1 MIEKGAVIMLKAKKH
16 VLKKVISMIMAVAML
31 ISIVPMSTVV
41 VKAEP
46 TTEPRT
52 LESPEPV
59 NMPEVTVTPE
69 ATMQLSQTPKATME
83 PIITPYSAPFDNKA
97 HDALAIEFKDGSEVK
112 DYTIEYTID
121 DEEPVS
127 DIPQIKNVGKYEIKV
142 HIQRDEYEDYENTFE
157 AEIKKISQECSF
169 NNDDYNTNNRTEE
182 QVDIGV
188 LNENKEYDFS
198 AKIDSE
204 IYDSDGIKYS
214 VEWKNSLEQRNIN
227 DVATIDNAGKLVVK
241 DAGEFI
247 IKAMLNG
254 NDNLDECVISHEL
267 KIIAV
272 PGNPGDLIKFAD
284 DISYVFGSA
293 DGTISTA
300 TAAPSI
306 KNDTG
311 LITYSIDKQDIG
323 ISCDSSTGEIN
334 ISDYNTLADAIA
346 NSAEKQI
353 DILVS
358 AHKAA
363 GNDGIYAEDDES
375 YGISITF
382 ETVPDEPYTMPDID
396 GNNGWYKS
404 ETEIKAKQGYKISD
418 SINGNYQDSIKYSN
432 NNGSTKYMY
441 LKKIDGGITDKIAIE
456 DMKIDTNAPED
467 IKIVYSKSVGQQV
480 LEALGITRWFY
491 NSTVDI
497 TFKAKDE
504 LSGVDKFSYE
514 LKGTD
519 EKGEVKVFEEDKDAE
534 GYYTATIKL
543 PESEAKMLEGKMIV
557 TVYDNAGNETL
568 YSEQDDKIIVIDKIS
583 PEIEVQYSEPN
594 EQEDGTKYYNDDVEM
609 KVLITE
615 DYFNA
620 DAVNIKV
627 NGVKYDANV
636 EWSSEKNNNT
646 GIFTLSGDG
655 KYTVTID
662 YTDYAGNTMAEYISD
677 TIIIDSED
685 PIIQIDYSSGD
696 ENDGENTD
704 VKNPIDKER
713 RYFNKDCIATITVTE
728 NNFRADEIAAY
739 ITAKDISGNDIEIKN
754 YAEYLSDR
762 SNWKPAGDNKYEA
775 EIIFDTEANYT
786 FGIGYKDLAGNEVND
801 YTPDKFTVDKN
812 LEEINI
818 SYSGSIINKI
828 ISNLTYGFYKE
839 KVTVTL
845 TAKDSISGIDYF
857 QWKYTKQEKSSDINM
872 GTTQITNIIPSS
884 DKYSDGQKNAEVSFE
899 IEADARGH
907 ITAEAYDRSANT
919 SSKEDKEHILVV
931 DKQVPGVTVSYE
943 AVDEANTKVHFV
955 DGSLNDVE
963 DFASA
968 AQAYYDGAV
977 TATIEI
983 NEANFFDGI
992 KETKNE
998 EEEVIHNIGILLT
1011 KTDDK
1016 GQVTKTEYL
1025 PNEAKKKYADADKTE
1040 YFEWSTDNDDQD
1052 VHTMSIKY
1060 EEDADYV
1067 LTFEYTDI
1075 SENEADITAND
1086 GKKATNKYE
1095 SKPVTVDTVSPVIEV
1110 EYTDDGE
1117 NTDVK
1122 NPVDKGRRYFNK
1134 DRKATITVTE
1144 HNFRADEIAEIAE
1157 ITEIKAKDISDDDI
1171 KIKDYAGYLSDRS
1184 NWKPVENE
1192 DNKYKAEITFDTEAN
1207 YTVDIGYK
1215 DLAGNEIND
1224 YTPDKF
1230 TIDKTE
1236 NPTEPEISY
1245 SQSIIGKV
1253 IDTLTYGF
1261 YKEKVTVTLTA
1272 KDSISGIDY
1281 FQWKYTKQ
1289 EKSSDIN
1296 MGTTQITDIIP
1307 SSDEYSDRQK
1317 KAEVS
1322 FEIEADARGY
1332 ITAEAYD
1339 RSANTS
1345 SKEDDEHIL
1354 VVDSKMPGVTVS
1366 YKAVDEANTKV
1377 HFVDGSLNDV
1387 EDFASAAQAYYDGAV
1402 TATIEI
1408 NEANF
1413 FDGIKETKNEE
1424 EEVIHNIGILLTKTD
1439 DKGQVTKTEYLP
1451 NEAKKKYADADKTEY
1466 FEWSTDNADQDV
1478 HTMSIR
1484 YEEDADYV
1492 LTFEYADLSEN
1503 EADIT
1508 ANDGKNAAKTYE
1520 SKPVT
1525 VDTVSPVIEVGYTDD
1540 GENTEVKNPVDK
1552 ERRYFNKD
1560 RKATITVTEHNFRA
1574 DEIAAE
1580 ITAKDISD
1588 DDIKIKDYAGYLS
1601 DRSNWKPAGDNK
1613 YEAEITYDTDANYT
1627 FNIGYKD
1634 LAGNKSIYKDSEG
1647 NESDAYTPD
1656 KFTVDKNLEEI
1667 NISYSGSIINKIIS
1681 NLTYGFYKEKVTVTL
1696 TAKDSISGI
1705 DYFQWKYT
1713 KQEKSSDINM
1723 GTTQITDIIPSSDE
1737 YSDRQKKAEVS
1748 FEIEADARGYITA
1761 EAYDRSANTSSKED
1775 DEHILVVD
1783 SKMPGVTVSYKA
1795 VDEANTKVHFV
1806 DGSLNDV
1813 EDFAS
1818 AAQAYYDGAVT
1829 ATIEINEANF
1839 FDGIKETKNE
1849 EEEVIHNI
1857 GILLT
1862 KTDDKGQVTKTEYL
1876 PNEAKK
1882 KYADADKTEYFEW
1895 STDNDDQDV
1904 HTMSIKYEEDAD
1916 YVLTFE
1922 YTDLSENEAD
1932 ITTNDG
1938 KNATKTYE
1946 SKPVTVDTMS
1956 PVIEVEYTDD
1966 GENIE
1971 VKNPV
1976 DKERRYFNKDRKA
1989 TITVTEHNFRADEIA
2004 AEITAKDISD
2014 DDIKIKDYAGYLSD
2028 RSNWKPA
2035 GDNKYE
2041 AEITYD
2047 TDANYT
2053 FNIGYKDLAG
2063 NKSIYKDSEG
2073 NESDE
2078 YTPDKFTVDK
2088 ESPIVPEISYSQ
2100 SIIDKVIGILTYGFY
2115 NPDVTVTLKSSDKV
2129 SGIDYFKWK
2138 YTKQEGASIVN
2149 KESTEYAVIKP
2160 DMSNEYTDDNQTA
2173 TVSFKIDAQTR
2184 GYITAEA
2191 YDRSDNTSS
2200 KEDDSFIK
2208 VVDSISPEVNI
2219 SYKATDEKNT
2229 KVQFVNESA
2238 YTVQDF
2244 ASATQAYY
2252 NGNVT
2257 ATVTINEANFFEGAK
2272 EIKNGKEEVVHNIGI
2287 LLTKTDDKGVVTK
2300 TEYLPE
2306 GAAGKYTDAN
2316 YVKYFVWNTD
2326 KDIHTMTIDYAENAD
2341 YVLSFEYTDLSKNSS
2356 GISSNDGL
2364 NTVAS
2369 YTSKIVTVDKTA
2381 PVIKVNYSNNNVKN
2395 TIKKRDYLDNKQ
2407 VATITVTEHNF
2418 RADDIETTLKA
2429 VNVVE
2434 QDVKVKDY
2442 ASYLSGRVHWKHY
2455 DNAGNQV
2462 NDVKAGDIHVAQITY
2477 DIDANYT
2484 FDIAYADLARNNSAD
2499 YKQDKFTVDTIA
2511 PKKLAVSYSTNVF
2524 ENILSSVT
2532 FGYYNAQMTV
2542 TISAEDETAGI
2553 WHFEYSYVNEK
2564 GVSNVNAQLID
2575 QAIKNADI
2583 TYEGKKAT
2591 ATFKIPRTALND
2603 NNQFNGTVNF
2613 TAYDRSEIS
2622 NKEADKERII
2632 VDNIAPTATITYN
2645 DATNIDNGILYYNGD
2660 INATIEINEA
2670 NFYAEDVEVAVT
2682 RNDAAV
2688 PVTVNWVDNNV
2699 DVHTGTFTLTEDG
2712 DYFVTVNYKDKSNN
2726 QMQEYTSEQM
2736 TIDTD
2741 IAEAVITVNGEDA
2754 DGKAFNNDVVLGVAF
2769 DDKNYESYELSLTRT
2784 RYADK
2789 DVDVTDTYIDTDIPV
2804 SETGGSATFDTF
2816 NKVKDTDGIYTI
2828 EVTLHDKAGHTIV
2841 KKEKFTINRFG
2852 SVYEYSDNLITLI
2865 QDGGAYVQSVAD
2877 DLIITEYNA
2886 DRLVSQSLDIS
2897 KDGKPVEDVAYTVT
2911 PNISEQTEIG
2921 DSGWYQYQ
2929 YTISK
2934 DNFNSDGVYKISV
2947 SSKDATGNTP
2957 ENTPDNTNYEKNA
2970 ILFRVDST
2978 APEINSIIGL
2988 EDKIINATDVNVEYT
3003 VYDTI
3008 GLKSMVVEVNGAE
3021 VSNITDFTEDA
3032 HNYSGNFNLKEA
3044 NAAQS
3049 VRLVVTDLAGNV
3061 TDTSSE
3067 GYKPAFS
3074 FNSPVTISTNFFVRW
3089 YANKILFWGAI
3100 GGFVLIVVGI
3110 AVGIILLKRRKK
3122 DEE

>member
-739 ITAKDISGNDIEIKN
+739 ITAEDISGNDIEIKN

-762 SNWKPAGDNKYEA
+762 SNWKSAGDNKYEA
-775 EIIFDTEANYT
+775 EITFDTEANYT

-818 SYSGSIINKI
+818 SYSDSIINKI

-857 QWKYTKQEKSSDINM
+857 QWKYTKQE
-872 GTTQITNIIPSS
+872 
-884 DKYSDGQKNAEVSFE
+884 E
-899 IEADARGH
+899 
-907 ITAEAYDRSANT
+907 
-919 SSKEDKEHILVV
+919 
-931 DKQVPGVTVSYE
+931 
-943 AVDEANTKVHFV
+943 
-955 DGSLNDVE
+955 
-963 DFASA
+963 
-968 AQAYYDGAV
+968 
-977 TATIEI
+977 
-983 NEANFFDGI
+983 
-992 KETKNE
+992 
-998 EEEVIHNIGILLT
+998 
-1011 KTDDK
+1011 
-1016 GQVTKTEYL
+1016 
-1025 PNEAKKKYADADKTE
+1025 
-1040 YFEWSTDNDDQD
+1040 
-1052 VHTMSIKY
+1052 
-1060 EEDADYV
+1060 
-1067 LTFEYTDI
+1067 
-1075 SENEADITAND
+1075 
-1086 GKKATNKYE
+1086 
-1095 SKPVTVDTVSPVIEV
+1095 
-1110 EYTDDGE
+1110 
-1117 NTDVK
+1117 
-1122 NPVDKGRRYFNK
+1122 
-1134 DRKATITVTE
+1134 
-1144 HNFRADEIAEIAE
+1144 
-1157 ITEIKAKDISDDDI
+1157 
-1171 KIKDYAGYLSDRS
+1171 
-1184 NWKPVENE
+1184 
-1192 DNKYKAEITFDTEAN
+1192 
-1207 YTVDIGYK
+1207 
-1215 DLAGNEIND
+1215 
-1224 YTPDKF
+1224 
-1230 TIDKTE
+1230 
-1236 NPTEPEISY
+1236 
-1245 SQSIIGKV
+1245 
-1253 IDTLTYGF
+1253 
-1261 YKEKVTVTLTA
+1261 
-1272 KDSISGIDY
+1272 
-1281 FQWKYTKQ
+1281 
-1289 EKSSDIN
+1289 SSDIN

-1345 SKEDDEHIL
+1345 SKEDKEHIL
-1354 VVDSKMPGVTVS
+1354 VVDKQAPGVTVS

-1439 DKGQVTKTEYLP
+1439 DKGNVTKTEYLP
-1451 NEAKKKYADADKTEY
+1451 ERAAKKYTDADKTEY

-1492 LTFEYADLSEN
+1492 LTFEYTDLSEN

-1508 ANDGKNAAKTYE
+1508 ANDGKNVTKTYE

-1525 VDTVSPVIEVGYTDD
+1525 VDTMSPVIEVEYTDD
-1540 GENTEVKNPVDK
+1540 GENTEVKNPIDK

-1601 DRSNWKPAGDNK
+1601 DRSNWKPAGENK
-1613 YEAEITYDTDANYT
+1613 YEAEITFDTDANYT
-1627 FNIGYKD
+1627 FD
-1634 LAGNKSIYKDSEG
+1634 
-1647 NESDAYTPD
+1647 
-1656 KFTVDKNLEEI
+1656 
-1667 NISYSGSIINKIIS
+1667 
-1681 NLTYGFYKEKVTVTL
+1681 
-1696 TAKDSISGI
+1696 
-1705 DYFQWKYT
+1705 
-1713 KQEKSSDINM
+1713 
-1723 GTTQITDIIPSSDE
+1723 
-1737 YSDRQKKAEVS
+1737 
-1748 FEIEADARGYITA
+1748 
-1761 EAYDRSANTSSKED
+1761 
-1775 DEHILVVD
+1775 
-1783 SKMPGVTVSYKA
+1783 
-1795 VDEANTKVHFV
+1795 
-1806 DGSLNDV
+1806 
-1813 EDFAS
+1813 
-1818 AAQAYYDGAVT
+1818 
-1829 ATIEINEANF
+1829 
-1839 FDGIKETKNE
+1839 
-1849 EEEVIHNI
+1849 
-1857 GILLT
+1857 
-1862 KTDDKGQVTKTEYL
+1862 
-1876 PNEAKK
+1876 
-1882 KYADADKTEYFEW
+1882 
-1895 STDNDDQDV
+1895 
-1904 HTMSIKYEEDAD
+1904 
-1916 YVLTFE
+1916 
-1922 YTDLSENEAD
+1922 
-1932 ITTNDG
+1932 
-1938 KNATKTYE
+1938 
-1946 SKPVTVDTMS
+1946 
-1956 PVIEVEYTDD
+1956 
-1966 GENIE
+1966 
-1971 VKNPV
+1971 
-1976 DKERRYFNKDRKA
+1976 
-1989 TITVTEHNFRADEIA
+1989 
-2004 AEITAKDISD
+2004 
-2014 DDIKIKDYAGYLSD
+2014 
-2028 RSNWKPA
+2028 
-2035 GDNKYE
+2035 
-2041 AEITYD
+2041 
-2047 TDANYT
+2047 
-2053 FNIGYKDLAG
+2053 IGYKDLAG

-2381 PVIKVNYSNNNVKN
+2381 PVIKVNYSNNNIKN

-2511 PKKLAVSYSTNVF
+2511 PKKLDVSYSTNVF

-2542 TISAEDETAGI
+2542 TISAEDETAGV
-2553 WHFEYSYVNEK
+2553 WHFKYSYVNEK

-2575 QAIKNADI
+2575 QAIKNANI

-2622 NKEADKERII
+2622 NKEADKERVI

-2682 RNDAAV
+2682 RDDAAV

-2865 QDGGAYVQSVAD
+2865 QDGGAYVQSVDD

-2897 KDGKPVEDVAYTVT
+2897 KDGKPVEDVAYTVA

-3021 VSNITDFTEDA
+3021 VSNITDFTEDV
-3032 HNYSGNFNLKEA
+3032 HNYSGSFNLKEA

-3049 VRLVVTDLAGNV
+3049 VRLLVTDLAGNV

-3089 YANKILFWGAI
+3089 YADKILFWGSI
-3100 GGFVLIVVGI
+3100 GGFVLIVAGI